1 MVSNQINTKWVS
13 ILTIFLDPQS
23 NDDFETLIDVLAFRD
38 LELGHTCITVED
50 SHSSLKPGENATLQ
64 IKYISDFDT
73 PRNQTFYACADI
85 YYVEHLPYD
94 MDARCFNATMPD
106 NSDDSDSSHGP
117 EKSGSSD
124 KDGSNEDDDDKNS
137 DSGSDSGSGG
147 GGGLSG
153 GAIAGIVIGVVA
165 GLGAVAAGALLFY
178 RKRQQRLRAER
189 QRESA
194 RNVKI
199 GREDDIGKNSASS
212 LRMQNLP

>member
-1 MVSNQINTKWVS
+1 MS
-13 ILTIFLDPQS
+13 DPES

-50 SHSSLKPGENATLQ
+50 SHSSLSPGENATLQ
-64 IKYISDFDT
+64 IKYISEFDT

-94 MDARCFNATMPD
+94 MDARCFNATMPGD
-106 NSDDSDSSHGP
+106 SDDSDSSHGP

-124 KDGSNEDDDDKNS
+124 KDGSEEDDDDS
-137 DSGSDSGSGG
+137 DSDDDDSDSGSGG
-147 GGGLSG
+147 GRGLSG
-153 GAIAGIVIGVVA
+153 GAIAGIVVGSLA
-165 GLGAVAAGALLFY
+165 GLAALAAGALLFY

-194 RNVKI
+194 RNVKVD
-199 GREDDIGKNSASS
+199 REDNVGKNSQSS
-212 LRMQNLP
+212 VRMQNLP